1 MRISSIHTYPI
12 KGCYRIDH
20 DRVGVEPWG
29 LAGDRRWMIVDE
41 DGRAI
46 TQREVALLPQIR
58 PRLVEGGLLLGTAG
72 RPLGTADELLGTA
85 GKPLG
90 TAGGLLGTAGK
101 PLGAAGGLLGTADGL
116 LGTAG
121 EADLVVP
128 EPTTGDHIDVRLFD
142 FTITATPAG
151 AAADDWL
158 SGVLQCKA
166 RLVWLDDPTRRPVSP
181 AHSQPGDRVTFAD
194 GFPVL
199 LANVASLGAL
209 NDLIAE
215 SGSLEGP
222 LPMTRFRPN
231 VVVSGAPPWA
241 EDDWTGGRIRVGDV
255 TFRVPKPCA
264 RCVVT
269 TTDQETGERGREP
282 LRTLARLRNVD
293 QRLLFATNLIPDAP
307 GTIAVGDP
315 VQAL

>member
-1 MRISSIHTYPI
+1 MRISAIHTYPI

-29 LAGDRRWMIVDE
+29 LAGDRRWLIVDE

-46 TQREVALLPQIR
+46 TQREVAALTQIR
-58 PRLVEGGLLLGTAG
+58 PRLVDEGLLLGTAG
-72 RPLGTADELLGTA
+72 EV
-85 GKPLG
+85 
-90 TAGGLLGTAGK
+90 
-101 PLGAAGGLLGTADGL
+101 
-116 LGTAG
+116 
-121 EADLVVP
+121 DLVVA
-128 EPTTGDHIDVRLFD
+128 EPTIGGLIDVRLFSST
-142 FTITATPAG
+142 FAATLAG

-166 RLVWLDDPTRRPVSP
+166 RLVWLDDPTRRSVDP
-181 AHSQPGDRVTFAD
+181 AYSEPGDRVTFAD

-222 LPMTRFRPN
+222 LPMARFRPN
-231 VVVSGAPPWA
+231 LVVSGAPPWA
-241 EDDWTGGRIRVGDV
+241 EDGWTGGRVRVGDV

-269 TTDQETGERGREP
+269 TTDQETGEHGREP
-282 LRTLARLRNVD
+282 LRTLARHRTVD
-293 QRLLFATNLIPDAP
+293 QGLLFATNLIPDAP
-307 GTIAVGDP
+307 GTVAIGDP